1 MKSLVRK
8 QFVDQLWDVASLD
21 EVAEFWLRLYET
33 AARSRAY
40 SRSFTQRLEIRLS
53 GFAKP
58 DGPALCKE
66 LERRVQA
73 SDMAEAKVSLAD
85 PDTLVLSSAKTAG
98 DDSPPSGLGLAFLGG
113 PPFRGLVAEIRF
125 RISGRERP
133 AGRLGGVLVII
144 GELCDSGI
152 LVKAVWR
159 SSLNG
164 WEGASRLVVPREE
177 KLLLKGLA
185 EFQTSEEV
193 TPGLAKKVFR
203 LAGGDLI
210 ADWLEKSVV
219 VPFGRGRLP
228 GLLLRIAGFTFG
240 TVASCWL
247 IDLLI
252 EHKFWLPLLLLGL
265 LLIIPALLLG
275 FFVLLD
281 GVYLVGGYRTT
292 QRTFVSYY
300 EEEGFVPLSVH
311 EAATRLA
318 DPVSRK
324 YLAELSAAGFVLI
337 GGVGVLTGSEGGSL
351 HRVFAAPDGITYLV
365 LICYSHVARNPDLR
379 VHFWPQFVALKAYSF
394 LTEGARIES
403 ASAMSY
409 GFWKQRVGPN
419 NLIRFVR
426 DVEDP
431 NKFSRTHAA
440 AVAAFVTERGLT
452 PARHERFEEFFR
464 RQAAIHEE
472 QRQQYLDRSFT
483 WSDHLRWYLQW
494 PRKEFRG

>member
-8 QFVDQLWDVASLD
+8 QFVDQLWDAASLN

-40 SRSFTQRLEIRLS
+40 SRTFTQRLEIRLS

-58 DGPALCKE
+58 GGPALCKE
-66 LERRVQA
+66 LEGRVQA
-73 SDMAEAKVSLAD
+73 SDVAEAKVSLTD
-85 PDTLVLSSAKTAG
+85 PDTLVLSSAMTSG

-113 PPFRGLVAEIRF
+113 PPFQGLVAEIRF
-125 RISGRERP
+125 RVSGRERRG
-133 AGRLGGVLVII
+133 GRLGGVLVIV

-159 SSLNG
+159 SSLAG
-164 WEGASRLVVPREE
+164 WEGATRLVLPREE
-177 KLLLKGLA
+177 KLLLNGLA
-185 EFQTSEEV
+185 EFRTSEEV

-203 LAGGDLI
+203 LAGGDRI
-210 ADWLEKSVV
+210 AEWIEKSVV
-219 VPFGRGRLP
+219 VPFGRGRFP

-252 EHKFWLPLLLLGL
+252 EHKFWGGLVLLGL
-265 LLIIPALLLG
+265 LLFVPALLLG
-275 FFVLLD
+275 FFVLLE

-292 QRTFVSYY
+292 QRTFTSYY
-300 EEEGFVPLSVH
+300 EEDEFVPLSAH

-324 YLAELSAAGFVLI
+324 YLAELSTAGFVLI
-337 GGVGVLTGSEGGSL
+337 GGVAVLTRGEFGSL
-351 HRVFAAPDGITYLV
+351 QRVFAAPDGITYLV
-365 LICYSHVARNPDLR
+365 LICYSHVARNPDLIM
-379 VHFWPQFVALKAYSF
+379 HLWPQFVLLKAYSF
-394 LTEGARIES
+394 LTGGARIES
-403 ASAMSY
+403 ASALSY

-431 NKFSRTHAA
+431 IEFSSNHAA
-440 AVAAFVTERGLT
+440 AAAAFATERGLT
-452 PARHERFEEFFR
+452 STRHERFEDLFR

-472 QRQQYLDRSFT
+472 QRHQYLDRSFT